1 MNNPARLAQSASAL
15 GAGMLGFGLG
25 AKWGNVIFSYAIIIV
40 VIGAVFHIWGMY
52 MMQMKNQ
59 SKNIGS
65 NGKSFVVFCL
75 GLPHSVIDNRWLF
88 IICKQK
94 LAQWIILIMIIRKL
108 MSR

>member
-52 MMQMKNQ
+52 MMQIKNQ
-59 SKNIGS
+59 SKNMEVTARVLWFS
-65 NGKSFVVFCL
+65 AWVCL
-75 GLPHSVIDNRWLF
+75 IALLIIVGYLLF
-88 IICKQK
+88 ANKN
-94 LAQWIILIMIIRKL
+94 
-108 MSR
+108 